1 MTVMPPPPP
10 TVSPPSTTCASLL
23 HELQGRG
30 TLKQQISAV
39 NTVLD
44 ELRLKKQE
52 RIKVFYEKQSQIA
65 QICAE
70 IVGNDRFKVWEEQW
84 DLMNSPVEERKLDQV
99 TILISSS
106 VDDVSRKGC
115 LAVDVIEQQIEP
127 EEVYR
132 GAHMDVDS
140 DAARQI
146 LISLIESEVRLVVS
160 FGRIFKAGVPC
171 NVNSPEFHKTILFVM
186 VASGFWSLDDNRY
199 GAGRGAHK
207 NLRRAEKELILASKT
222 PSVVENL
229 SSIVEAWEMERNI
242 HFLCD
247 KEREEEKRRSREKK
261 RLQEQFAAE
270 QDTLYGSR
278 LVVKKPLDY
287 IISSGFIDHLFD
299 ENDFHY
305 AICHGVSYLAITKE
319 SLGFSLLF
327 LIMRKDYGWGGTRS
341 LIRDLGFSRIKLRNP
356 PLENEIYAVTHFH
369 RQLASKLHA

>member
-115 LAVDVIEQQIEP
+115 LAVDVIEQTTNIYKMADEY
-127 EEVYR
+127 E
-132 GAHMDVDS
+132 
-140 DAARQI
+140 
-146 LISLIESEVRLVVS
+146 
-160 FGRIFKAGVPC
+160 K
-171 NVNSPEFHKTILFVM
+171 
-186 VASGFWSLDDNRY
+186 DDNRY

-247 KEREEEKRRSREKK
+247 K
-261 RLQEQFAAE
+261 A
-270 QDTLYGSR
+270 
-278 LVVKKPLDY
+278 PL
-287 IISSGFIDHLFD
+287 
-299 ENDFHY
+299 
-305 AICHGVSYLAITKE
+305 
-319 SLGFSLLF
+319 
-327 LIMRKDYGWGGTRS
+327 
-341 LIRDLGFSRIKLRNP
+341 
-356 PLENEIYAVTHFH
+356 
-369 RQLASKLHA
+369 LHALRGIYRAKAGEGRGEASISGEETFARTVCC

>member
-52 RIKVFYEKQSQIA
+52 RIKVFYETESQIA

-115 LAVDVIEQQIEP
+115 LAVDVIEQTEVEVERLSVLKSGKMKELVFKKQIEP

-146 LISLIESEVRLVVS
+146 LISLIESGFNQNCS
-160 FGRIFKAGVPC
+160 C
-171 NVNSPEFHKTILFVM
+171 FHLTNM
-186 VASGFWSLDDNRY
+186 HDD
-199 GAGRGAHK
+199 
-207 NLRRAEKELILASKT
+207 
-222 PSVVENL
+222 
-229 SSIVEAWEMERNI
+229 
-242 HFLCD
+242 
-247 KEREEEKRRSREKK
+247 
-261 RLQEQFAAE
+261 
-270 QDTLYGSR
+270 
-278 LVVKKPLDY
+278 
-287 IISSGFIDHLFD
+287 
-299 ENDFHY
+299 
-305 AICHGVSYLAITKE
+305 
-319 SLGFSLLF
+319 
-327 LIMRKDYGWGGTRS
+327 
-341 LIRDLGFSRIKLRNP
+341 
-356 PLENEIYAVTHFH
+356 
-369 RQLASKLHA
+369 